1 MKSIKFISDEVRTVM
16 NTSSLC
22 MLLLA
27 LQYFIFE
34 LAEYKLKVDSK
45 SFEEFQRKLK
55 RLRLLKYIVLSISFV
70 SSFPKIMIEYEDHDP
85 FQENSDL
92 FEG

>member
-1 MKSIKFISDEVRTVM
+1 M

-27 LQYFIFE
+27 LQYFVFE
-34 LAEYKLKVDSK
+34 LAEYKHKVDSK

-55 RLRLLKYIVLSISFV
+55 RLRLLKYIALSISFA

-85 FQENSDL
+85 FHENSDL

>member
-1 MKSIKFISDEVRTVM
+1 
-16 NTSSLC
+16 
-22 MLLLA
+22 
-27 LQYFIFE
+27 LQYFVFE

-85 FQENSDL
+85 FDENSDL